1 MTISLLNEVSLDFY
15 RPTGKEYFV
24 AGQPVKSPVE
34 PIRDV
39 RGSLHPYKEGK
50 RTRNLPEGKTSRDA
64 WIFRTTQDLR
74 TTDPFGKYEADFTEY
89 EGNTYYVY
97 DVESWK
103 TQFLNA
109 RHCKVILVR
118 RDQMLGTE

>member
-1 MTISLLNEVSLDFY
+1 MISLLNEVNLDFF
-15 RPTGKEYFV
+15 RPTGNEFYI
-24 AGQPVKSPVE
+24 AGKPIKSAVE
-34 PIRDV
+34 TLKDI

-64 WIFRTTQDLR
+64 WVFRTKQQLR
-74 TTDPFGKYEADFTEY
+74 PVDPFKKQEGDFTEI
-89 EGNTYYVY
+89 EGNTYYVF
-97 DVESWK
+97 DVEDWA

-109 RHCKVILVR
+109 VHYKVVLVR